1 MPKAVVCDSEES
13 TFRGDITISSGC
25 VVHPSVTILAVSGP
39 VIVGEN
45 CLLEEYTTIIHDVGG
60 GANLVGSSGSGAPPV
75 LLIGPNNVF
84 EVGCTV
90 EALRIGERNVFESR
104 SYVSN
109 KVTVSNGCI
118 IGAGCE
124 LVDEQRLAENMV
136 VYGTHAEQR
145 EAIDKQKVQTSQLD
159 HLRRVLPN
167 YHHLI
172 KPTFDPKKQR
182 GQVV

>member
-1 MPKAVVCDSEES
+1 MPKAIVCDSVDS

-25 VVHPSVTILAVSGP
+25 VIHPSVTILAVSGP
-39 VIVGEN
+39 IIIGEN
-45 CLLEEYTTIIHDVGG
+45 CLVEEYTTIIHNVGATPSLEAAAASPPPTLTI
-60 GANLVGSSGSGAPPV
+60 GA
-75 LLIGPNNVF
+75 NNVF

-90 EALRIGERNVFESR
+90 EALHIGERNVFESR

-124 LVDEQRLAENMV
+124 LLDEQRLPENMV
-136 VYGTHAEQR
+136 VYGIDAEQR
-145 EAIDKQKVQTSQLD
+145 EAIDKQKAQTSQLE

-167 YHHLI
+167 YHHLV
-172 KPTFDPKKQR
+172 KATFDPKKQR